1 MQHQKNDITT
11 LMLIVLA
18 ILFLLINALSRDA
31 KSEAHYL
38 FDYLL
43 ERNISSLD
51 E

>member
-1 MQHQKNDITT
+1 MQQRKNDITT
-11 LMLIVLA
+11 LVLIVLA
-18 ILFLLINALSRDA
+18 ILFLLANAVSRDA

-38 FDYLL
+38 VDYLL